1 NRLDDALLET
11 GVEFSYAWKDV
22 DVIPARTL
30 PPRALV
36 VAVTP
41 LLDERARGQGSRR
54 DHVDVLPRVAELDAG
69 LEQRVDETIL
79 LDETTAGLE
88 PAQNAS
94 EGHEP
99 DAVAPLEVAAGH
111 RCSRA
116 DGLLERPLVGRPRLR
131 EAVEEDDDVRIPL
144 RVALVDDER
153 AAPSRGAPVDRPHA
167 VAGDERAG
175 VRELEPLSAEPGDL
189 GSRRSL
195 GVGGG
200 DETAQALG
208 RRVDLQRAAPID
220 APLEPDEADV
230 VSRAEPH
237 LADLDRGPAH
247 AAKPERNA
255 DVVVFLDSFAEARTS
270 DEGTLEQA
278 VRTAAT
284 VSRRY
289 LERRDRVG
297 LVAFGGILRW
307 LEPGGGLVQ
316 QYRLVDA
323 LLETGVE
330 FSYAWKDVDVIPART
345 LPPRALVVAVTPLL
359 DERSIGALLDLCG
372 RGHDLVVLEI
382 SPEPFLEPGSDRSD
396 LAALRLWRLQ
406 RAELRARFE
415 RLGAA
420 VATLDD
426 DVTMEEALE
435 GVRAYR
441 RHARLVQR

>member
-1 NRLDDALLET
+1 MA
-11 GVEFSYAWKDV
+11 
-22 DVIPARTL
+22 
-30 PPRALV
+30 
-36 VAVTP
+36 
-41 LLDERARGQGSRR
+41 
-54 DHVDVLPRVAELDAG
+54 
-69 LEQRVDETIL
+69 
-79 LDETTAGLE
+79 
-88 PAQNAS
+88 
-94 EGHEP
+94 
-99 DAVAPLEVAAGH
+99 
-111 RCSRA
+111 
-116 DGLLERPLVGRPRLR
+116 
-131 EAVEEDDDVRIPL
+131 
-144 RVALVDDER
+144 
-153 AAPSRGAPVDRPHA
+153 
-167 VAGDERAG
+167 
-175 VRELEPLSAEPGDL
+175 
-189 GSRRSL
+189 
-195 GVGGG
+195 
-200 DETAQALG
+200 
-208 RRVDLQRAAPID
+208 
-220 APLEPDEADV
+220 
-230 VSRAEPH
+230 
-237 LADLDRGPAH
+237 
-247 AAKPERNA
+247 
-255 DVVVFLDSFAEARTS
+255 
-270 DEGTLEQA
+270 
-278 VRTAAT
+278 
-284 VSRRY
+284 RRY

-359 DERSIGALLDLCG
+359 DERSIGALLDLRG

-382 SPEPFLEPGSDRSD
+382 SPEPFLEPGRDRSD